1 MVPAEILQKALGA
14 TLDETHFDALGK
26 KYEGKVRDNY
36 STAGADARR
45 FIVTTDRISAFD
57 HVLGTIPFKGQV
69 LTALAAY
76 WFERTKD
83 VVPNHMIGMPDPNV
97 LECVECEP
105 LLVEMVMRSYLTGTT
120 STSIWTHYK
129 NGSRVFC
136 GHRLPDGMRKNQ
148 RLEKP
153 ILTPATK
160 APKGEHDISGSR
172 EDILATG
179 NVSAAD
185 FDAAALLAE
194 KLFAVGQAMCAERGL
209 ILVDTKYEFG
219 RTKGGRIVVIDEIHT
234 PDSSRFWMKDTYAA
248 RFAAG
253 EDPEPLDKDFVRRH
267 YVARGYSG
275 DGPPPPLPDDVRVG
289 AAQRYIEAYER
300 ITGKTFEPSV
310 EEPTARIARALH
322 LEGRGHE

>member
-1 MVPAEILQKALGA
+1 MVAIDVIRNALGS
-14 TLDETHFDALGK
+14 TLDQTDLGALGT

-36 STAGADARR
+36 SAKNGHRY
-45 FIVTTDRISAFD
+45 IVTTDRISAFD

-69 LTALAAY
+69 LTSLAAH
-76 WFERTKD
+76 WFERTSHA
-83 VVPNHMIGMPDPNV
+83 VPNHMVSMPDPNV
-97 LECVECEP
+97 LECVECKP

-136 GHRLPDGMRKNQ
+136 GHPLPDGMRKNQ
-148 RLEKP
+148 RLARP

-160 APKGEHDISGSR
+160 APKGEHDVSGSR

-179 NVSAAD
+179 NVTAED
-185 FDAAALLAE
+185 FDYAAILAE
-194 KLFAVGQAMCAERGL
+194 RLFALGQEMCAARGL

-219 RTKGGRIVVIDEIHT
+219 KTADGKIVVIDEIHT
-234 PDSSRFWMKDTYAA
+234 PDSSRFWMMDTYEA

-267 YVARGYSG
+267 YVARGYTG

-289 AAQRYIEAYER
+289 AAQRYIEAFER
-300 ITGKTFEPSV
+300 ITGRSFEPNL
-310 EEPTARIARALH
+310 EEPRARIARSLR